1 MEASRASPAGSSQPS
16 PGPSGNMPAPA
27 QAMAG
32 DLSTPGEDEGS
43 EAIRER
49 VVAGIKVLNRERD
62 KLYKL
67 RAEVKRLRRQREGLH
82 SQKRG
87 SMDPEIQ
94 LAKVRVEH
102 QETIVA
108 MMEGR
113 DGPFKEK
120 FCNDRRFARMTKMEV
135 EEETPSSDPLS
146 PQGEVSS
153 PMPSQDSGGMLK
165 VIQAMESPL
174 RGDQLVFH
182 EEDITDN
189 VPDKMSPGIGVDV
202 CM

>member
-1 MEASRASPAGSSQPS
+1 MAQESKSERVFVVGSLNIDTFLFVSDL
-16 PGPSGNMPAPA
+16 PAP
-27 QAMAG
+27 
-32 DLSTPGEDEGS
+32 GEGEGS
-43 EAIRER
+43 EAIQER

-82 SQKRG
+82 SQRRG

-94 LAKVRVEH
+94 VAKVRVKH

-135 EEETPSSDPLS
+135 EEETPSSDPLP

-153 PMPSQDSGGMLK
+153 PMPSQDSGGMLRA
-165 VIQAMESPL
+165 IQVMESPV
-174 RGDQLVFH
+174 RGIIWRLV
-182 EEDITDN
+182 IRT
-189 VPDKMSPGIGVDV
+189 
-202 CM
+202 